1 MPKRTK
7 EQLQQIHEDLLL
19 VKEVVNQLHEL
30 GELWPTPLNGKT
42 WQQEK
47 DEHYFAGI
55 NAITNLL
62 RSGKIKSCE
71 VISTCE
77 LSIRNLEIKRIRSGF
92 WNHYGTRYPSSKY
105 GTVNNGRTSI
115 DEIIDEVE
123 LALQERLPETRLT
136 QLENDI
142 DSFGNTACGP
152 RAMLENIGKSSG
164 LNSNLSLPKVN
175 SINCHFKA

>member
-1 MPKRTK
+1 MPERTK
-7 EQLQQIHEDLLL
+7 EQLQQIYEDLLL
-19 VKEVVNQLHEL
+19 VREVVNKLYEM

-55 NAITNLL
+55 NAMTSLI
-62 RSGKIKSCE
+62 RSGRIESCE
-71 VISTCE
+71 VISGCE
-77 LSIRNLEIKRIRSGF
+77 GFVTSCWQNRSQTGF
-92 WNHYGTRYPSSKY
+92 WNHYGKQYYSSDDR
-105 GTVNNGRTSI
+105 VINRGRTSI
-115 DEIIDEVE
+115 DEIIDNLK
-123 LALQERLPETRLT
+123 LAVYGKLPETRLM

-152 RAMLENIGKSSG
+152 RAMLEDIGEPSG
-164 LNSNLSLPKVN
+164 LDSNLSLPKVN

>member
-1 MPKRTK
+1 MPERTK
-7 EQLQQIHEDLLL
+7 EQLQQIYEDLLL
-19 VKEVVNQLHEL
+19 VKEVINQLHEL

-55 NAITNLL
+55 KAMTNLI
-62 RSGKIKSCE
+62 RSGKVKSCE
-71 VISTCE
+71 VISSCE
-77 LSIRNLEIKRIRSGF
+77 LGIRYCEDKRNLVGF
-92 WNHYGTRYPSSKY
+92 WNHYGTRYTSSKSR
-105 GTVNNGRTSI
+105 TVNNGRTSI

-123 LALQERLPETRLT
+123 LAIHERLPETRLV

-142 DSFGNTACGP
+142 DSFGDTACGP
-152 RAMLENIGKSSG
+152 RAMLEDIGKPSG
-164 LNSNLSLPKVN
+164 LDSNLSLPKVN